1 MKVTE
6 KELQRLAE
14 LSKIDKTYWDQPG
27 VILAGMDEVGRGPL
41 AGPVVVGCVV
51 MPPEPLLPY
60 VNDSKKLSEK
70 RREALY
76 DQILATSLA
85 HATAWI
91 DPETIDEIN
100 ILEATK
106 RGFKEAF
113 AKIGVPVTD
122 VLIDALRGL
131 DIPARQHP
139 LIHGD
144 ALTYSI
150 GAASILAKVARDRYK
165 KIADDTPEGEL
176 LAVVAKS
183 RGFLL
188 AWGVLDTERAARIV
202 LDEFRGGKIA
212 KVTLD
217 RIPEI

>member
-14 LSKIDKTYWDQPG
+14 LSKIDKIYWDQPG
-27 VILAGMDEVGRGPL
+27 VLLAGMDEVGRGPL

-150 GAASILAKVARDRYK
+150 GAASILAKVARDRYMIEQDALYPQYGFARNK
-165 KIADDTPEGEL
+165 GYGTAEHIAALKEYGPCPIHR
-176 LAVVAKS
+176 KS
-183 RGFLL
+183 FIGHF
-188 AWGVLDTERAARIV
+188 V
-202 LDEFRGGKIA
+202 
-212 KVTLD
+212 
-217 RIPEI
+217 P

>member
-14 LSKIDKTYWDQPG
+14 LSKIDKIYWDQPG
-27 VILAGMDEVGRGPL
+27 VLLAGMDEVGRGPL

-85 HATAWI
+85 HSTAWI

-144 ALTYSI
+144 ALTYSM
-150 GAASILAKVARDRYK
+150 GAASILAKVARDRYMIEQDALYPQYGFARNK
-165 KIADDTPEGEL
+165 GYGTAEHIAALKAYGPCPIHR
-176 LAVVAKS
+176 KS
-183 RGFLL
+183 FIDHF
-188 AWGVLDTERAARIV
+188 V
-202 LDEFRGGKIA
+202 
-212 KVTLD
+212 
-217 RIPEI
+217 P

>member
-113 AKIGVPVTD
+113 AKIGVPITD
-122 VLIDALRGL
+122 VLIDALRGM

-150 GAASILAKVARDRYK
+150 GAASILAKVARDRYMIEQDALYPQYGFARNK
-165 KIADDTPEGEL
+165 GYGTAEHIAALKAYGPCPIHR
-176 LAVVAKS
+176 KS
-183 RGFLL
+183 FIGHF
-188 AWGVLDTERAARIV
+188 V
-202 LDEFRGGKIA
+202 
-212 KVTLD
+212 
-217 RIPEI
+217 P